1 MGPTTLSKFDRLFI
15 TVSRL
20 VDTLK
25 KWPKMQTQV
34 YISTKCSCIISSPY
48 SNYLSF
54 CHWQGETTICKALV
68 FWSPVAAVR
77 TVLRSRSV
85 LVNLMVSRKLSL
97 NDGPEAAAKV
107 RRYLENK

>member
-1 MGPTTLSKFDRLFI
+1 MRPTTLSKFDRLFI

-25 KWPKMQTQV
+25 SGQ
-34 YISTKCSCIISSPY
+34 KCRHKFTFQQSAAVLLAHLIRIIR
-48 SNYLSF
+48 L
-54 CHWQGETTICKALV
+54 WQGETTICKALV

-97 NDGPEAAAKV
+97 SDGPEAAAKV